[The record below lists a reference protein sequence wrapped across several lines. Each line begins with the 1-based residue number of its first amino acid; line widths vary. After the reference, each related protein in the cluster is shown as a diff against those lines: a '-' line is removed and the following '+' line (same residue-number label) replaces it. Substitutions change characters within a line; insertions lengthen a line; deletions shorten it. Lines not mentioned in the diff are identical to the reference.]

1 MNTCKY
7 ILCAAAATA
16 CLIAMAEEPKKKAAP
31 KSNANYRQSSIRKT
45 TTITNPYALTAKKI
59 KEDPEAAAAFKK
71 LNAEYWKMVKAK
83 DFDAI
88 HTAID
93 DFLAKNKK
101 LTPDQKS
108 MVLWCKANTY
118 YLAKDYSAAVQTA
131 KQGINVGGLGAGRNA
146 AIIIRAA
153 IAEKNFKLADTTI
166 ANFEKSRNYADADFY
181 NAAVSYSLSQKKY
194 DAAFNFL
201 KAFGKQPNLNAGNRA
216 MILKGFGR
224 CFMEKK
230 RYNDAIAQ
238 YNAVK
243 DIPNIDDYNVG
254 DAGLQMATCYLK
266 MNNKTKALEIYQSLT
281 KSKNGNIR
289 NIAQREIK
297 KLTAKPAPAKK
308 KPAPAKKKPA
318 AKKK

>member
-1 MNTCKY
+1 
-7 ILCAAAATA
+7 
-16 CLIAMAEEPKKKAAP
+16 
-31 KSNANYRQSSIRKT
+31 
-45 TTITNPYALTAKKI
+45 
-59 KEDPEAAAAFKK
+59 
-71 LNAEYWKMVKAK
+71 
-83 DFDAI
+83 
-88 HTAID
+88 
-93 DFLAKNKK
+93 
-101 LTPDQKS
+101 
-108 MVLWCKANTY
+108 
-118 YLAKDYSAAVQTA
+118 
-131 KQGINVGGLGAGRNA
+131 
-146 AIIIRAA
+146 
-153 IAEKNFKLADTTI
+153 
-166 ANFEKSRNYADADFY
+166 
-181 NAAVSYSLSQKKY
+181 
-194 DAAFNFL
+194 
-201 KAFGKQPNLNAGNRA
+201 
-216 MILKGFGR
+216 
-224 CFMEKK
+224 MEKK